1 MFPFRHILSDQV
13 PHDWKSE
20 RCTVRTKL
28 CYKEAWEGKQGFSR
42 YVSTGEL
49 ELLGCR
55 VCAFSVLLPAAMLP
69 SIVTLVI

>member
-1 MFPFRHILSDQV
+1 MTGKVRHVLLGLSYV
-13 PHDWKSE
+13 IK
-20 RCTVRTKL
+20 RLGR
-28 CYKEAWEGKQGFSR
+28 AGKGFSR

-55 VCAFSVLLPAAMLP
+55 VCAFSVLLPATMLP